1 MDPLGGWTYNA
12 KPLPALDTYTR
23 HTVFARYMYGI
34 LGPPGLRAM
43 TPAVV
48 YIELLAAPL
57 ALLGSY
63 FGMAGLVNVTV
74 GTICQLHVGIAL
86 CMNNAAL
93 LSLVACSVWCIFLPI
108 GWDKT
113 ASSNSITRGANT
125 TKSSRVSVGSIFSAV
140 MICSMISGNLWFA
153 STEGAC
159 EQAIFYSTI
168 FHCRWNVFVGAEE

>member
-63 FGMAGLVNVTV
+63 FGMAGLLNLSI

-93 LSLVACSVWCIFLPI
+93 LSFVACSVWCIFLPT
-108 GWDKT
+108 GWEKITDSQGCANVTSTKT
-113 ASSNSITRGANT
+113 TSG
-125 TKSSRVSVGSIFSAV
+125 VSFGSFISAAL
-140 MICSMISGNLWFA
+140 ICSMIAGNLWFA